1 MLRATRRLI
10 LRFRRAY
17 LCLREVPGELCDW
30 SRVRAPL
37 SDADVVLLSSA
48 HHWLRLVP
56 RSLMP
61 IQLCRHH
68 PRLANRLA
76 QTWHD
81 AVVADAFLRELMVD
95 RRGDRRGFAP
105 RVVAEIARIQR
116 YNAQRLLSPARIFG
130 TAAMGAGASCAR
142 AGDLAELTT

>member
-1 MLRATRRLI
+1 
-10 LRFRRAY
+10 
-17 LCLREVPGELCDW
+17 
-30 SRVRAPL
+30 
-37 SDADVVLLSSA
+37 
-48 HHWLRLVP
+48 
-56 RSLMP
+56 MP

-68 PRLANRLA
+68 PRLANQLA

-116 YNAQRLLSPARIFG
+116 YNAQRLLSPAHIIE